1 MSPRIAIRFLSD
13 VRSDCRA
20 KRGSTWA
27 DALFYRVES
36 INRWF
41 VLAVLLA
48 LWASGTSAAS
58 TPTLDVAQALD
69 DPYLARAADML
80 EDASQA
86 LDLATVMALPDREWV
101 PVRADVLPISY
112 SRSAWW
118 VRPQFTNSGD
128 QME

>member
-1 MSPRIAIRFLSD
+1 M
-13 VRSDCRA
+13 
-20 KRGSTWA
+20 
-27 DALFYRVES
+27 FYRVES

-69 DPYLARAADML
+69 DPYLDRAADML

-86 LDLATVMALPDREWV
+86 LDLATVMALADREWV
-101 PVRADVLPISY
+101 PVQADVLPISY

-118 VRPQFTNSGD
+118 VRLQFTNSGD

>member
-20 KRGSTWA
+20 TKGSTWA

-69 DPYLARAADML
+69 DPYLARQRVGAGAGRCIAHQL
-80 EDASQA
+80 
-86 LDLATVMALPDREWV
+86 V
-101 PVRADVLPISY
+101 PVRMVGAAAVHQF
-112 SRSAWW
+112 R
-118 VRPQFTNSGD
+118 RPDGVMHS
-128 QME
+128 